1 MNHNLV
7 GEKSQDP
14 KLLDVSNSGEYFI
27 KRNCSVK
34 LSPMSPLPNSSQI
47 KPEAWQQAVPQ
58 STVLLTDHFPAR
70 QWTKQIFFWFKISLC
85 CVLVMYLLQM

>member
-14 KLLDVSNSGEYFI
+14 KLLDVSNSGEYFVSKI
-27 KRNCSVK
+27 VSDV
-34 LSPMSPLPNSSQI
+34 SSSQI
-47 KPEAWQQAVPQ
+47 HPNKTWSMAA
-58 STVLLTDHFPAR
+58 SCATVHGPPDWSFPR
-70 QWTKQIFFWFKISLC
+70 QTMDKTNIFWFKISLC

>member
-27 KRNCSVK
+27 SKIVS
-34 LSPMSPLPNSSQI
+34 SLPKSSQI

>member
-27 KRNCSVK
+27 SKIVSAV
-34 LSPMSPLPNSSQI
+34 SSSQI
-47 KPEAWQQAVPQ
+47 HPNKTWSMAA
-58 STVLLTDHFPAR
+58 SCATVHGPPDWSFPR
-70 QWTKQIFFWFKISLC
+70 QTMDITNIFWFKISLC

>member
-27 KRNCSVK
+27 SKIVSDV
-34 LSPMSPLPNSSQI
+34 SSSQFQPN
-47 KPEAWQQAVPQ
+47 KTWSMAA
-58 STVLLTDHFPAR
+58 SCATVHGPPDWSFPR
-70 QWTKQIFFWFKISLC
+70 QTMHKTTIF
-85 CVLVMYLLQM
+85 LV